1 MKARYKCLLFLTAFV
16 ICILNVGCTSK
27 ETTFD
32 FEEDTEVRLYTAG
45 DQDIREFI
53 NESEAKEVI
62 QPVAEITWERDK
74 KAASNSKDYEYRI
87 QSYTIKGE
95 KSKNIK
101 ITSDGGIIYN
111 NYYWVPEGE
120 VNLDLSYYAEYFK
133 ED

>member
-1 MKARYKCLLFLTAFV
+1 MKRIYKCLMLLAAFAV
-16 ICILNVGCTSK
+16 SVMCVGCTSK

-32 FEEDTEVRLYTAG
+32 FEEDTEVRLYTAE
-45 DQDIREFI
+45 DQDVREFI

-74 KAASNSKDYEYRI
+74 KAASNSKNYEYRI
-87 QSYTIKGE
+87 QCYTIKGE

-120 VNLDLSYYAEYFK
+120 ATLDLSYYAEYFK